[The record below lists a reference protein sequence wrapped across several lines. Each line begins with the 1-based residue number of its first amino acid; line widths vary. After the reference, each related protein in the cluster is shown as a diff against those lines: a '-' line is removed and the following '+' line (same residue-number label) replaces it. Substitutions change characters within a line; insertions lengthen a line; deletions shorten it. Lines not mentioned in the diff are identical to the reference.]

1 MNNRFETRWLAPL
14 VVVALLGFA
23 AGAAAQDPEQGD
35 WSPPPQQ
42 QQQPQQQQGGGDST
56 PWYQGG
62 SGGNTQASSQT
73 SNTSSS
79 SSSASSSA
87 SNNSAPEA
95 NGRDNHMS
103 VIGRAGLGFV
113 GVNDV
118 PMGDL
123 ATFVTAP
130 TLGVRYWFSE
140 MIGLDV
146 GIGIGYVGG
155 NIESG
160 GTSSPVDDG
169 FAMTI
174 HGGVPIALFHDSFYT
189 FQLIPELNLGF
200 SSGTIYGPTPD
211 SDVGRSG
218 FLFSLGARAGAEIQ
232 FGFMGIPNLSLM
244 ATVGLAFNYLTGSLS
259 PRGGSSSSQT
269 VFNFGTS
276 LQGEPWDIFVGSLTA
291 FYYFG

>member
-1 MNNRFETRWLAPL
+1 MNNRFESRWLAPII
-14 VVVALLGFA
+14 VVALLGFA

-42 QQQPQQQQGGGDST
+42 QQPQQQQGGGDAT

-62 SGGNTQASSQT
+62 GGNTTQASTQTTNTQASS
-73 SNTSSS
+73 
-79 SSSASSSA
+79 SASSNQGSA
-87 SNNSAPEA
+87 APQ
-95 NGRDNHMS
+95 NDGRDNHMS
-103 VIGRAGLGFV
+103 VIGHAGLGFV
-113 GVNDV
+113 GINNV

-123 ATFVTAP
+123 STVVPAP
-130 TLGVRYWFSE
+130 TIGVRFWFSE

-146 GIGIGYVGG
+146 GLGIGYLGG
-155 NIESG
+155 SNESM
-160 GTSSPVDDG
+160 GTSSPENDG

-189 FQLIPELNLGF
+189 FELIPELNLGF
-200 SSGTIYGPTPD
+200 SSGTIYGLTPD
-211 SDVGRSG
+211 ADIGRSG

-244 ATVGLAFNYLTGSLS
+244 ATVGLNFNYLTGSLS
-259 PRGGSSSSQT
+259 PRGLPSSSQT
-269 VFNFGTS
+269 AFSFGTS